1 MYRSRRTLI
10 FCYFKNDKEAFA
22 FIKEL
27 TETIKEKKL
36 NPNVI
41 RFVDENHLGD
51 INEILHA
58 SIFKKSAAVMVEFG
72 SEEENEGFL
81 KFMALNA
88 SVEEAP
94 SYVSNYLWNE
104 RLFRHE
110 DKAAWTNHT
119 SQ

>member
-1 MYRSRRTLI
+1 M
-10 FCYFKNDKEAFA
+10 
-22 FIKEL
+22 
-27 TETIKEKKL
+27 
-36 NPNVI
+36 I

-51 INEILHA
+51 INEMLHA

-104 RLFRHE
+104 RLFGMKTKRLGPTILASE
-110 DKAAWTNHT
+110 IIIPIDRAA
-119 SQ
+119 